1 MARRMNAFSFL
12 RAACLAMLMTGVAA
26 AHSQTLRDPTR
37 PPGASSIKGGPG
49 VALDSLVLQSILI
62 SPERKVAVI
71 SGKLVTPGESVEG
84 YMLVAIA
91 ENEAVLKNGD
101 KVRRLHLYP
110 SVDMQRQKEFKGGTS
125 GVRSGPGN
133 GQ

>member
-1 MARRMNAFSFL
+1 MNAILLL
-12 RAACLAMLMTGVAA
+12 RAAGLAAGLVVGVAVA
-26 AHSQTLRDPTR
+26 QAQTLRDPTR
-37 PPGASSIKGGPG
+37 PPGTSAIKAGAG
-49 VALDSLVLQSILI
+49 VATGGLVLQSILI
-62 SPERKVAVI
+62 SPERKAAVI

-110 SVDMQRQKEFKGGTS
+110 AVDMKRQKEIQGGSS
-125 GVRSGPGN
+125 GARSAPGDR
-133 GQ
+133 Q

>member
-1 MARRMNAFSFL
+1 MNAILLL
-12 RAACLAMLMTGVAA
+12 RAAGLAAGLVASVA
-26 AHSQTLRDPTR
+26 VAQAQTLRDPTR
-37 PPGASSIKGGPG
+37 PPGTSAIKAVPGFATGG
-49 VALDSLVLQSILI
+49 LVLQSILI
-62 SPERKVAVI
+62 SPERKAAVI

-110 SVDMQRQKEFKGGTS
+110 AVDMKRQKEIQAGTS
-125 GVRSGPGN
+125 GVRSLPGN